1 MSIYFKWESS
11 LRTKVVVL
19 GTTAARPSYR
29 IQILI
34 AHAKNSKSF
43 SSHVESNEKA
53 RDPFGGVRPTPPW
66 DRRHSQLLWD
76 GQSCHLPKVRLLCEL
91 KKPVNL
97 ECTTAS
103 QWTYWNIELSIC
115 INSLVTFGLLGEE
128 WCSVLNKRLSTNRF
142 VFIRMFCMESWR
154 VVEYVCVF
162 FGWRR
167 FESGTYLYVHIAQWC
182 HRNNAGWWCKKLQ
195 HPPALTDDC
204 NFANWTFLQV
214 YEWKRLKSLIYN
226 SCYAECRASNKFVH
240 ISSGRRKE
248 KLQKNGVY
256 LQWMEWGCGEKRKK
270 MCVRVFWVPQNRI

>member
-1 MSIYFKWESS
+1 M
-11 LRTKVVVL
+11 
-19 GTTAARPSYR
+19 
-29 IQILI
+29 
-34 AHAKNSKSF
+34 HNSKPM
-43 SSHVESNEKA
+43 N
-53 RDPFGGVRPTPPW
+53 
-66 DRRHSQLLWD
+66 LL
-76 GQSCHLPKVRLLCEL
+76 K
-91 KKPVNL
+91 
-97 ECTTAS
+97 
-103 QWTYWNIELSIC
+103 YWIIDLHQFISYI
-115 INSLVTFGLLGEE
+115 
-128 WCSVLNKRLSTNRF
+128 RF
-142 VFIRMFCMESWR
+142 VGGGMVFSVEQASVDESVRFYPYVLYGELESCRVCMF
-154 VVEYVCVF
+154 F